1 MRIINIIGIC
11 TLAMAGAVL
20 TLSEIAL
27 AQAGASQKLNRD
39 GVAVDFDLKP
49 LAADGN
55 LREGEFADVQFRVT
69 DSASGQPLSGVAP
82 GAWIDAQALAADQAQ
97 G

>member
-1 MRIINIIGIC
+1 MNRIINIVGIC

-27 AQAGASQKLNRD
+27 AQTAASQTLNRD

-49 LAADGN
+49 LAADSK
-55 LREGEFADVQFRVT
+55 LREGEFADVQFRIR

-82 GAWIDAQALAADQAQ
+82 GAW
-97 G
+97 